1 MNSVHAL
8 MESRIDEVSKWIEK
22 SCSDSA
28 KQKCNAIVVT
38 ATTNQ
43 AVAETEAQVANFI
56 TRDLVI
62 FLRERFSVGRL
73 VWQPLEHLLAVQL
86 EQRLVGLLVR
96 S

>member
-38 ATTNQ
+38 TNQ
-43 AVAETEAQVANFI
+43 AVAEIEAQVANFI